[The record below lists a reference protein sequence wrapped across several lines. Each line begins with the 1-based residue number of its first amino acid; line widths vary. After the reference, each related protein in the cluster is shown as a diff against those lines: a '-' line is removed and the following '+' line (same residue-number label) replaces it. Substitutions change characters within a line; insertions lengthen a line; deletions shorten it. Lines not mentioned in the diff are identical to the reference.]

1 MTRVH
6 RFLLLAMFVTG
17 VCASVPADA
26 KSLVLEEFFRGK
38 TVGKGVFE
46 SRIAGV
52 YRPFTVTLTGT
63 WNSKTLRSGFA
74 RISSTKTANVIP
86 RPGSSRRLP
95 KTDTSAREP
104 TFWVRQTFV
113 RMKTET
119 FVSPTSR
126 AWRLRTGHC
135 CFVLTTR

>member
-6 RFLLLAMFVTG
+6 RFLLLAMFLTG

-46 SRIAGV
+46 SSVAGV

-63 WNSKTLRSGFA
+63 WNSKTFTL
-74 RISSTKTANVIP
+74 
-86 RPGSSRRLP
+86 
-95 KTDTSAREP
+95 
-104 TFWVRQTFV
+104 
-113 RMKTET
+113 
-119 FVSPTSR
+119 
-126 AWRLRTGHC
+126 RLRED
-135 CFVLTTR
+135 FV